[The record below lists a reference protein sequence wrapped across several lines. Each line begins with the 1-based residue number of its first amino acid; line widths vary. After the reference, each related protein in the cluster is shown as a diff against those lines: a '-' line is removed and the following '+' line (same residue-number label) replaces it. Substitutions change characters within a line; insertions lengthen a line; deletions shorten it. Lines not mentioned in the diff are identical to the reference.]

1 MNLGCLFADIFIVES
16 DADLVRSMRVLL
28 QSAGYTVRSAGSGEE
43 AKKIIQASPPDLI
56 LLSCSLSDV
65 NSHDMARHLKNN
77 TDLPF
82 IPIIVMG
89 HPDDSEDVTVL
100 DAGAD
105 EFINKPIDNTE
116 LLTRV
121 RAMLRLKITTDDL
134 AELNATLEQ
143 KVEQRTRELE
153 EAHAK
158 LRHNEKLS
166 ALGRLAASVAHE
178 VNNPLGSILAHLY
191 LVQEMN
197 SLDPSVRHDL
207 SVIERQVDRI
217 ASLVDQLRT
226 FSKPPREERRPVVL
240 TKVVED
246 VLTLTSRE
254 LEKRNIKI
262 VSELDDTL
270 PPVLASPGQLEEV
283 FMNLILN
290 SRDAM
295 PEGGTLKLCANV
307 LSDEECVEAQVID
320 TGLGIPSDVKDRIFE
335 PFFTTKGDEGTGLG
349 LAISHS
355 IIEDHGGV
363 IEVESQV
370 GQGTKFTLQLPMAA

>member
-28 QSAGYTVRSAGSGEE
+28 QSAGYTVRSVGSGEE

-56 LLSCSLSDV
+56 LLSCSLSDL

-89 HPDDSEDVTVL
+89 HPDDSEDATVL

-105 EFINKPIDNTE
+105 EFISKPIDNTE

-178 VNNPLGSILAHLY
+178 VNNPLGSILTHLY

-197 SLDPSVRHDL
+197 SLDPSVRQDL

-217 ASLVDQLRT
+217 ASLVDQLRS
-226 FSKPPREERRPVVL
+226 FSKPPREEHRPVAL
-240 TKVVED
+240 TEVVED
-246 VLTLTSRE
+246 VLTLTSKE
-254 LEKRNIKI
+254 LEKRNIQI
-262 VSELDDTL
+262 ISELDDSL
-270 PPVLASPGQLEEV
+270 PPVLASPDQLEEV

-295 PEGGTLKLCANV
+295 PEGGTLKLCANA
-307 LSDEECVEAQVID
+307 LSDEGCVEAQVID
-320 TGLGIPSDVKDRIFE
+320 TGLGIHSDVKDRIFE

-355 IIEDHGGV
+355 IIEDHGGE
-363 IEVESQV
+363 IEVESEV